1 MGGRRYGG
9 AAKTA
14 VKSQDGRAIQ
24 QLIRTFPALFD
35 AVPGQR
41 RVGQGRCYAEE
52 ASPVG
57 AVVGGKRSGE
67 ERKKRERGGF
77 RERETGEER
86 ESYEKKKDFDVINLS
101 FFLCN
106 NINKR
111 NKIK

>member
-24 QLIRTFPALFD
+24 QLIRTLSALFD

-41 RVGQGRCYAEE
+41 RVGQSRCYAEE
-52 ASPVG
+52 ASSVG
-57 AVVGGKRSGE
+57 AVTGGKRSGE

-77 RERETGEER
+77 WEREMGEER
-86 ESYEKKKDFDVINLS
+86 ESYEKIILFAVINLL
-101 FFLCN
+101 FLCN